1 MNLKAALLTIALLA
15 CQFLFGQS
23 GASFLRL
30 GVNEGLSQNSVR
42 EIFQDRQ
49 GFIWIGTGDG
59 LNRYD
64 GIQIKKYRQSFRDK
78 SAKRFPGKIL
88 NGRIHED
95 ADGNLW
101 MIVDGKLVK
110 MHVATETFAI
120 IKPIGGDLE
129 HVIVGMQ
136 DDQVYVMNA
145 GGVDVVNISDRSV
158 EVIDQPDVI
167 GFYQR
172 VRNESFLL
180 YKKGNSIFRLDPKT
194 KVSGQLLTTGND
206 SLFAAAV
213 SNSSVLITTG
223 NKVIEYS
230 LPSGKLT
237 ASYFIPDA
245 LRHSDLSPFLK
256 APNGDII
263 ATVPGNGIVR
273 IDSIKASFHHYKNI
287 ENDPFSLSSNLVYTA
302 IIDHSDNMWLGTEGG
317 GISRFS
323 LKSRLFEGFP
333 DVIRTKSESSFMMV
347 KSIYHEEGKIYVGTY
362 GKGLFIIDRETMAH
376 RVTFDPAQRKDAG
389 FGGVFFISK
398 DDRGRMWMNTGE
410 QIGIADPEK
419 GVFINSTTIPY
430 IRKGKRHNIP
440 QCFAQIGPE
449 RYIVGTV
456 QSTYLVEEKNNHLVL
471 TDLGLANDQLE
482 GDIQTVFVR
491 GNGDLAI
498 GKGEGE
504 GFVVVRLTP
513 ENKSVIIEKGLR
525 GLAVKYIYRDKLRN
539 AWWYATNLGI
549 IIRKD
554 DGSKEMLID
563 EESGLSNDFIYSI
576 IPEDDH
582 VFWVS
587 TNKGINRIL
596 LEKDSSL
603 NIRTIEQYATQ
614 HGLQSNEFNTGGYF
628 KDNNLL
634 FFGGVTGINWFDYR
648 KFFKRSFAARS
659 YITDLLINDKPLA
672 MDSAVNFLKNVRLNY
687 KENNLHIKFATLDY
701 TNPSVNQYLYR
712 LTGYDKTWIRAGS
725 NPEARYSR
733 LPHGSYHFEIISSNS
748 EGVWTAPVS
757 LLSIIIDPPFWLTWW
772 FRILAAV
779 SAASL
784 IFLLSRFYLK
794 RKMEKQVRIIE
805 QQLAV
810 NNERLRISRDMHD
823 ELGTGLSKIA
833 LLSEVGKNDPL
844 PEKNDKIIHEI
855 SDTSRKLADKMG
867 EIIWTLNPRNDTL
880 SNLVAYLKEYIYE
893 TTESMPVE
901 IRFHFPEALPD
912 LSLGHMIRQQLM
924 LVTKEALNNALK
936 HSGASLIDFYLTV
949 DGDSISF
956 SVKDN
961 GSGFDTGKTSECR
974 NGKKNGLLNMQ
985 SRMESIGGHYS
996 LESIEGIGTQIQYGI
1011 TI

>member
-1 MNLKAALLTIALLA
+1 MTAKAALFITVLLVW
-15 CQFLFGQS
+15 QPLYGQP

-78 SAKRFPGKIL
+78 SSRRFPGKIL

-95 ADGNLW
+95 AAGDLW

-110 MHVATETFAI
+110 MNVATETFTI
-120 IKPIGGDLE
+120 IRPIGGDLE
-129 HVIVGMQ
+129 HVIIGMEGNH
-136 DDQVYVMNA
+136 VYVMNA
-145 GGVDVVNISDRSV
+145 AGVDVVNIADRSV
-158 EVIDQPDVI
+158 EQIHQPDVI
-167 GFYQR
+167 GFYQPTK
-172 VRNESFLL
+172 NESFLL
-180 YKKGNSIFRLDPKT
+180 FRKGNSIFRLDPKT
-194 KVSGQLLTTGND
+194 KVSRQVLTTGPD
-206 SLFAAAV
+206 SLYAAAV
-213 SNSSVLITTG
+213 SKSSVLITTG
-223 NKVIEYS
+223 NKVNEYL
-230 LPSGKLT
+230 LPSGKLAT
-237 ASYFIPDA
+237 SYLVPET
-245 LRHSDLSPFLK
+245 LRNKDLSPFLK

-273 IDSIKASFHHYKNI
+273 VDSIKATFHHYRNI
-287 ENDPFSLSSNLVYTA
+287 ENDPFSLSSNLIYTA
-302 IIDHSDNMWLGTEGG
+302 IIDHTDNMWLGTEGG
-317 GISRFS
+317 GISRLS
-323 LKSRLFEGFP
+323 LRERLFEGFP

-347 KSIYHEEGKIYVGTY
+347 KSIYHDEGKIYVGTY

-376 RVTFDPAQRKDAG
+376 RVTFDPAHRTDAG
-389 FGGVFFISK
+389 FGGVFFIRK
-398 DDRGRMWMNTGE
+398 DDRGRVWMNSGE
-410 QIGIADPEK
+410 EIGVADPGK
-419 GVFINSTTIPY
+419 GIFIISAHIPY

-440 QCFAQIGPE
+440 QCFAQIGQG

-456 QSTYLVEEKNNHLVL
+456 QSTYLVEEKNNQLKL
-471 TDLGLANDQLE
+471 TDLGLVNDQLE
-482 GDIQTVFVR
+482 GDVQTIFVR
-491 GNGDLAI
+491 HKGDLVI

-504 GFVVVRLTP
+504 GFIVVRLTKEDEP
-513 ENKSVIIEKGLR
+513 VIIEKGLQ

-554 DGSKEMLID
+554 DGAKEILID

-596 LEKDSSL
+596 FEKDGSL
-603 NIRTIEQYATQ
+603 KVRAIEQYATQ

-628 KDNNLL
+628 KDSNLI
-634 FFGGVTGINWFDYR
+634 FFGGVTGINWFDHR
-648 KFFKRSFAARS
+648 KFVKRSFTARS
-659 YITDLLINDKPLA
+659 YITDLLINDKPLDV
-672 MDSAVNFLKNVRLNY
+672 DSAANFLENVRLNY
-687 KENNLHIKFATLDY
+687 KENNLQIKFATLDY

-712 LTGYDKTWIRAGS
+712 LTGYDKTWVRAGS
-725 NPEARYSR
+725 NPDARYSR
-733 LPHGSYHFEIISSNS
+733 LPHGNYRFEIISSNS
-748 EGVWTAPVS
+748 EGVWTAPFS
-757 LLSIIIDPPFWLTWW
+757 LLSITISPPFWLTWW
-772 FRILAAV
+772 FRIIAAFT
-779 SAASL
+779 AASL
-784 IFLLSRFYLK
+784 IFFLSRFYLK
-794 RKMEKQVRIIE
+794 RKMEKQMRIIE

-833 LLSEVGKNDPL
+833 LLSEVGKNDKMPG
-844 PEKNDKIIHEI
+844 KNDRIINEI

-880 SNLVAYLKEYIYE
+880 SNLAAYLKEYIYE
-893 TTESMPVE
+893 TTESLPVE
-901 IRFHFPEALPD
+901 VRFHFPDSLPD

-936 HSGASLIDFYLTV
+936 HSGASLIDFYLTIE
-949 DGDSISF
+949 DESIVF

-961 GSGFDTGKTSECR
+961 GSGFDAGKTDQQV
-974 NGKKNGLLNMQ
+974 NGKKNGLLNMR
-985 SRMESIGGHYS
+985 SRMASVGGHYA
-996 LESIEGIGTQIQYGI
+996 LETKEGIGTQVRYGI